1 MNRRRI
7 TMKKRF
13 CLIVLLLLTL
23 VLFPASSDAVDPFT
37 VRVIYFQPA
46 DVDNPDMPTTIR
58 NQMERVH
65 QFYATEMDRH
75 GFGQKT
81 FRVEVDD
88 NNRILV
94 HTIKGKHNSEFYA
107 DAEKTHIAMQP
118 ELPDEFLNHK
128 NANIF
133 FIGGIQHFNNGID
146 ATARGVYIWGAG
158 NNGGYALIPTKNM
171 AFDVVVHEVGHVFGL
186 LHNEHRHNPDY
197 VMGDNAGLD
206 GFAHH
211 EARWLDKSSYFNP
224 NPQPI
229 NVLPRL
235 TKLHQATR
243 EHDKI
248 TVNMDMFSLKGVHQV
263 EIARVSDFAVIAWDY
278 MNGQAQVTASL
289 EFHVAALQGERR
301 IWYRVIDTSGAIEM
315 DVKEIVIP
323 FRPRNKTPE
332 VVKETEP
339 EPEVIIPDTPE
350 IPEPR
355 FVPTRIHLTT
365 SWASMKRRK

>member
-1 MNRRRI
+1 
-7 TMKKRF
+7 MKKRF

-81 FRVEVDD
+81 FRIEVDD

-94 HTIKGKHNSEFYA
+94 HTINGKHNSDFYA
-107 DAEKTHIAMQP
+107 DADKTHIAMQP
-118 ELPDEFLNHK
+118 ELPAEFLNHK
-128 NANIF
+128 NANLF
-133 FIGGIQHFNNGID
+133 FIGGIQHFNNGNGGL
-146 ATARGVYIWGAG
+146 ARGVVYFGG
-158 NNGGYALIPTKNM
+158 GVNGGYALIPTKNM
-171 AFDVVVHEVGHVFGL
+171 DFDIIVHELGHCFGL
-186 LHNEHRHNPDY
+186 GHNIHLDDPDY
-197 VMGDNAGLD
+197 VMGRDGGLA
-206 GFAHH
+206 GFAHY

-224 NPQPI
+224 NPLPI
-229 NVLPRL
+229 NALP
-235 TKLHQATR
+235 KLVTLHPITR
-243 EHDKI
+243 EHNQLFLK
-248 TVNMDMFSLKGVHQV
+248 MDIDSPHGLHQV
-263 EIARVSDFAVIAWDY
+263 TLSVSGYGDIAWKYVDGMPKATVDFSFHIEELRGNRTLYVRMIDIQGALRVSP
-278 MNGQAQVTASL
+278 TEL
-289 EFHVAALQGERR
+289 
-301 IWYRVIDTSGAIEM
+301 
-315 DVKEIVIP
+315 VIP

-332 VVKETEP
+332 VVNET

-365 SWASMKRRK
+365 SWASIKRPK